1 MILSEFMPIL
11 GIDIG
16 GTISKLSFALKKG
29 STPPPQIQYI
39 PRLKSRNSSFINQLQ
54 PSMNLISSSL
64 AFPQNR

>member
-1 MILSEFMPIL
+1 MILSEFIPIL

-39 PRLKSRNSSFINQLQ
+39 PRLKSRNSSFINQL
-54 PSMNLISSSL
+54 
-64 AFPQNR
+64 